1 MDKYIITIGI
11 LEKELKERTKEYN
24 ALCKSMKS
32 AIAKKDEEIDYW
44 KNQERIRTNQLRATE
59 AKVEELWKQIEEIN
73 IPNEVMDESTTNPVE
88 DFADGWDWIATTE
101 NYKCDNCG
109 EISPEPHKY
118 CPNCKQ
124 FMRNYNTV

>member
-1 MDKYIITIGI
+1 MLIVAYAQSY
-11 LEKELKERTKEYN
+11 EEVKERTQKEVDVYTL
-24 ALCKSMKS
+24 AESK
-32 AIAKKDEEIDYW
+32 
-44 KNQERIRTNQLRATE
+44 
-59 AKVEELWKQIEEIN
+59 IN
-73 IPNEVMDESTTNPVE
+73 IPNEVMNESTTNPVE

-118 CPNCKQ
+118 CPHCKQ